1 MLFGVLFCGIVSAVA
16 FWIAREH
23 PVYGAF
29 SDRVWLLR
37 ACRASTILMEERIL
51 LEYHAYG
58 ALQRDSLLHCIPPRL
73 TCGRETD
80 LVKKG
85 KQMSAPLGTGTSP
98 QAPPSPLPM
107 QSQRGVAIV
116 LIAVV
121 IWSTTPVFIDH
132 LQTVDRLS
140 PLQISF
146 WRAFLVT
153 LLLAFY
159 LLVRRP
165 RVFKLQRREIGY
177 YIIYGVV
184 GIGLFNLAF
193 NTSVAVNK
201 ASVATALMFC
211 APVFVALGSWWVF
224 HERLRPMQLLAMVVN
239 LLGFALVGTVSELLA
254 GTTGNASGLLLGLFS
269 GICFALYTLLGRG
282 AARTNRV
289 SPIVILFYTYLF
301 GTLALVLWG
310 FTTQGIYSLA
320 ITLDT
325 SGWTLLIILSL
336 GPTLFGYLL
345 FTVSLRYLSAP
356 VASIFHTLEPVMTA
370 LLAFLLLGRILT
382 AFQCLGLGLIVV
394 SVMVMQLSALLH
406 SRKRKRAAKG
416 EENQLA

>member
-1 MLFGVLFCGIVSAVA
+1 M
-16 FWIAREH
+16 
-23 PVYGAF
+23 P
-29 SDRVWLLR
+29 
-37 ACRASTILMEERIL
+37 ASL
-51 LEYHAYG
+51 
-58 ALQRDSLLHCIPPRL
+58 DP
-73 TCGRETD
+73 ET
-80 LVKKG
+80 
-85 KQMSAPLGTGTSP
+85 SS
-98 QAPPSPLPM
+98 QAPSSPLTT
-107 QSQRGVAIV
+107 QSRRGVAIV

-140 PLQISF
+140 PLQIST
-146 WRAFLVT
+146 WRALLVT
-153 LLLAFY
+153 LLLALY

-177 YIIYGVV
+177 YVIYGVV

-224 HERLRPMQLLAMVVN
+224 HERLRPMQMLAIIVN
-239 LLGFALVGTVSELLA
+239 LLGFALVGTVSALLA

-269 GICFALYTLLGRG
+269 GVSFALFTLLGRG
-282 AARTNRV
+282 AARANRV
-289 SPIVILFYTYLF
+289 SPTVILFYTYLF

-310 FTTQGIYSLA
+310 LITQGTHSL
-320 ITLDT
+320 IISLDA
-325 SGWTLLIILSL
+325 SGWALLVILSL

-356 VASIFHTLEPVMTA
+356 IASIFHTLEPIMTA
-370 LLAFLLLGRILT
+370 LLAFFLLGRILT
-382 AFQCLGLGLIVV
+382 ALQWLGLGLIVV
-394 SVMVMQLSALLH
+394 SVMVMQLSARMH
-406 SRKRKRAAKG
+406 SRKTPLVPDSVPAG
-416 EENQLA
+416 EAR

>member
-1 MLFGVLFCGIVSAVA
+1 MPAALDPGTTSQ
-16 FWIAREH
+16 
-23 PVYGAF
+23 
-29 SDRVWLLR
+29 
-37 ACRASTILMEERIL
+37 AS
-51 LEYHAYG
+51 
-58 ALQRDSLLHCIPPRL
+58 SSPP
-73 TCGRETD
+73 
-80 LVKKG
+80 
-85 KQMSAPLGTGTSP
+85 
-98 QAPPSPLPM
+98 PM
-107 QSQRGVAIV
+107 QSRRSVAIV
-116 LIAVV
+116 LLAVV

-140 PLQISF
+140 PLQVSA

-153 LLLAFY
+153 LLLALY

-177 YIIYGVV
+177 YVIYGVV

-224 HERLRPMQLLAMVVN
+224 HERLRPLQLLAIVVN
-239 LLGFALVGTVSELLA
+239 LLGFVLVGTVSELLA
-254 GTTGNASGLLLGLFS
+254 GTTGNASSLLLGLFS
-269 GICFALYTLLGRG
+269 GACFALYTLLGRG
-282 AARTNRV
+282 AARANRV

-310 FTTQGIYSLA
+310 FITQGIHSLV
-320 ITLDT
+320 ISLDAT
-325 SGWTLLIILSL
+325 GWALLVILSL

-356 VASIFHTLEPVMTA
+356 IASIFHTLEPVMTA
-370 LLAFLLLGRILT
+370 LLAFFLLDRILT
-382 AFQCLGLGLIVV
+382 ALQWLGLGLIVV
-394 SVMVMQLSALLH
+394 SVTVMQLSALLH
-406 SRKRKRAAKG
+406 SGKTPLVPDRVPVGGAR
-416 EENQLA
+416 

>member
-1 MLFGVLFCGIVSAVA
+1 
-16 FWIAREH
+16 
-23 PVYGAF
+23 
-29 SDRVWLLR
+29 
-37 ACRASTILMEERIL
+37 
-51 LEYHAYG
+51 
-58 ALQRDSLLHCIPPRL
+58 
-73 TCGRETD
+73 
-80 LVKKG
+80 
-85 KQMSAPLGTGTSP
+85 MSASLEPETAS
-98 QAPPSPLPM
+98 QVPSSTLTM
-107 QSQRGVAIV
+107 QSRRGVVIV

-140 PLQISF
+140 PFQIST

-153 LLLAFY
+153 LFLALY

-177 YIIYGVV
+177 YVIYGVV
-184 GIGLFNLAF
+184 GISLFNLAF

-211 APVFVALGSWWVF
+211 APVFVALGSRWVF
-224 HERLRPMQLLAMVVN
+224 HERLRPMQVLAIVVN
-239 LLGFALVGTVSELLA
+239 LLGFTLVGTVSELLA
-254 GTTGNASGLLLGLFS
+254 GTTVNMSGLLLGLFS
-269 GICFALYTLLGRG
+269 GVCFALYTLLGRG

-301 GTLALVLWG
+301 GTLALFLG
-310 FTTQGIYSLA
+310 GLITQGIQSLFISLNA
-320 ITLDT
+320 I
-325 SGWTLLIILSL
+325 GWALLVILSL

-356 VASIFHTLEPVMTA
+356 IASIFHTLEPVMTA

-382 AFQCLGLGLIVV
+382 ALQCLGLSLIVV
-394 SVMVMQLSALLH
+394 SVMVMQLSTLMQ
-406 SRKRKRAAKG
+406 SRKTPFVLDGVPAG
-416 EENQLA
+416 EAR